1 MWADPR
7 FGGVSFEQVALEPGE
22 RRERL
27 HNHYAVLVTCSGSG
41 ILTCRGVQYLA
52 LKNSGC
58 LIEPDQLW
66 ITQATAHD
74 RWAHRTMYISRQ
86 NLQALVDQLDPAV
99 ARMTSSTGA
108 HILGAESVEAAHRA
122 LAAFQARTLVV
133 ERVAALVGFA
143 EAFLSGSGPEQ
154 TVKVEPKA
162 ATRIRQF
169 LHEHFVGDVQT
180 ARLANL
186 VSLTP
191 FHLIRVFNKAV
202 GVPPHVYAVL
212 VRIRHAEQLLRAGV
226 GIVEAADRAGFC
238 DQSHLNR
245 CFRRTLG
252 VTPGQYRKAHFRR
265 SQSAITGEGVMA
277 YQLRDGEKAVAVL
290 GQASFSPGHCFWL
303 DWVISVAILSKTRR
317 SVTE

>member
-7 FGGVSFEQVALEPGE
+7 FGGVSFEHVALEPGE

-27 HNHYAVLVTCSGSG
+27 HSHYAVLVTCSGRG

-52 LKNSGC
+52 LKNSGY

-66 ITQATAHD
+66 ITQAMAHD

-86 NLQALVDQLDPAV
+86 NLQALMDQLDPAV
-99 ARMTSSTGA
+99 GRMTSSTGA
-108 HILGAESVEAAHRA
+108 NILDAESVEAAGRA
-122 LAAFQARTLVV
+122 LAAFQARSLVV
-133 ERVAALVGFA
+133 ERVAALVNFTGV
-143 EAFLSGSGPEQ
+143 FLSGCSPGQ
-154 TVKVEPKA
+154 TVKVEPNA
-162 ATRIRQF
+162 ATLIRQF
-169 LHEHFVGDVQT
+169 LDEHSVEDVQT
-180 ARLANL
+180 SRLANL

-202 GVPPHVYAVL
+202 GVPPHVYAIL

-226 GIVEAADRAGFC
+226 GIAEAADRAGFC

-252 VTPGQYRKAHFRR
+252 VTPGQYRKAHFCR
-265 SQSAITGEGVMA
+265 SQPAITGARVMA
-277 YQLRDGEKAVAVL
+277 YQLRNGEKLWRHWARLRSARAI
-290 GQASFSPGHCFWL
+290 ASGL
-303 DWVISVAILSKTRR
+303 TG
-317 SVTE
+317 